1 MYSESNTT
9 VNGNK
14 HINGN
19 KQMNGVEYV
28 IQSKNIQHKKVS
40 PVYEKIVNYQEGKT
54 YEIIEIDSDSD
65 SEEEKEQH
73 IPPTPSQ
80 PIPPPSSQHTNFINL
95 KQQMPNEFS
104 PKQNLQIC
112 LKKDNSSETSF
123 VNSND
128 VMTISEKENKF
139 IIKIIP
145 PDIEKVE
152 NQRIEPERIEPIK
165 QTNSTSQTKKRL
177 NTGSID
183 LIEESSADELIVPG
197 FSCNEC
203 GFGEFDCLCTS
214 KEMILPAATIISEPV
229 TSTSSVTL
237 AKKQCLAQNT
247 IHHCLGSGLNVMNK
261 TFPNKKVSSEI
272 EWL

>member
-1 MYSESNTT
+1 MIE
-9 VNGNK
+9 
-14 HINGN
+14 
-19 KQMNGVEYV
+19 
-28 IQSKNIQHKKVS
+28 SKNIQHKKAS
-40 PVYEKIVNYQEGKT
+40 PV
-54 YEIIEIDSDSD
+54 YEIIEIGSDSD
-65 SEEEKEQH
+65 EEEKQQH
-73 IPPTPSQ
+73 IPP
-80 PIPPPSSQHTNFINL
+80 PPQHTNLINL
-95 KQQMPNEFS
+95 KQQMPNQFS

-112 LKKDNSSETSF
+112 LKKDNSNETSF

-128 VMTISEKENKF
+128 VVTISEKENKF

-152 NQRIEPERIEPIK
+152 NQRIQPQRIQPQRIQPQRVEPQRVEPQRVEPIK
-165 QTNSTSQTKKRL
+165 QTNSASKTKKRL

-214 KEMILPAATIISEPV
+214 KEMILPAATIVSSPV

>member
-1 MYSESNTT
+1 MIE
-9 VNGNK
+9 
-14 HINGN
+14 
-19 KQMNGVEYV
+19 
-28 IQSKNIQHKKVS
+28 SKNIQHKKAS
-40 PVYEKIVNYQEGKT
+40 PV
-54 YEIIEIDSDSD
+54 YEIIEIGSDSD
-65 SEEEKEQH
+65 EEEKQQH
-73 IPPTPSQ
+73 IPP
-80 PIPPPSSQHTNFINL
+80 PPQHTNLINL
-95 KQQMPNEFS
+95 KQQMPNQFS

-112 LKKDNSSETSF
+112 LKKDNSNETSF

-128 VMTISEKENKF
+128 VVTISEKENKF

-145 PDIEKVE
+145 PDIEKIE
-152 NQRIEPERIEPIK
+152 NQRIQPQRIQSQRVEPIK
-165 QTNSTSQTKKRL
+165 QTNSASKTKKRL

-214 KEMILPAATIISEPV
+214 KEMILPAATIVSSPV